1 MKKIN
6 FLLTFLCFSLLVF
19 SQDRLI
25 AIDNSG
31 KLFKVDKTLE
41 KKIKVFSEYSNFSE
55 ASLYQTADSMYYV
68 EVQTGSGNN
77 VMKHKKTLSEAGK
90 DSLISA
96 ISERVDKY
104 APNSRLDQSGKTLL
118 LSANTLMGLYY
129 YGPVTSL
136 LLDGDS
142 PESLPASALVA
153 GGVGFLLPYLL
164 TNNKEITEAE
174 AYSSFYFQSRGI
186 AYGWALPYLFVK
198 AESGYPGAAVSLATS
213 LAGAVAGYK
222 IAKDKNLTTEHVL
235 TMGVYGDYGIL
246 NGISAAHWLGAFDSK
261 YADHL
266 VPLTF
271 LASSTAGLIIG
282 NHIAKKG
289 YYTQGDA
296 SVLGSTAMLGA
307 YLPAATLLAFAPDS
321 DDGKIYTLAASIG
334 SIGGLYIGDKIA
346 QKYDFSNRQ
355 GVIISLAELAGGLA
369 GFGVGSLIEYGE
381 PTGISA
387 ISAGL
392 GALAGLFF
400 MTKTFTKDKNQEDK
414 NLSFKVNF
422 NPMGLASV
430 KSNYATPMVN
440 ASIRF

>member
-1 MKKIN
+1 MKKTYLIAT
-6 FLLTFLCFSLLVF
+6 LLTISLFILA
-19 SQDRLI
+19 QDKLI
-25 AIDNSG
+25 SIDKSG
-31 KLFKVDKTLE
+31 KLFNVDKTLE
-41 KKIKVFSEYSNFSE
+41 KKIKVFGEYSNFSE
-55 ASLYQTADSMYYV
+55 ASLYQTTDSLFYV

-77 VMKHKKTLSEAGK
+77 VMKHKKTLSLAEK
-90 DSLISA
+90 DAFIS
-96 ISERVDKY
+96 IVSERVDKY
-104 APNSRLDQSGKTLL
+104 SPNSRIDQSGKTLM

-164 TNNKEITEAE
+164 TNNKEITEAQ
-174 AYSSFYFQSRGI
+174 AYSSFYFQSRGV
-186 AYGWALPYLFVK
+186 AYGWALPYLFVN
-198 AESGYPGAAVSLATS
+198 AESGYPGAAVSLVTS

-222 IAKDKNLTTEHVL
+222 IAKDKKLTTEHVL
-235 TMGVYGDYGIL
+235 AMGVYGDYGIL

-261 YADHL
+261 YASRL

-271 LASSTAGLIIG
+271 LASSAAGLILG
-282 NHIAKKG
+282 NNIAKKG

-307 YLPAATLLAFAPDS
+307 YLPAATLSAFAPDS
-321 DDGKIYTLAASIG
+321 DDGKIYTFAASLG

-355 GVIISLAELAGGLA
+355 GIIISLAELAGGLT
-369 GFGVGSLIEYGE
+369 GFGVGSLLNQGE
-381 PTGISA
+381 PNAVNA
-387 ISAGL
+387 ITAGL
-392 GALAGLFF
+392 GALAGLYF
-400 MTKTFTKDKNQEDK
+400 MTKTYTKDKNQEDK
-414 NLSFKVNF
+414 NLSFRINF

-430 KSNYATPMVN
+430 KSNYATPMIN

>member
-1 MKKIN
+1 MKKIH
-6 FLLTFLCFSLLVF
+6 LVLTFLFLSLMVF
-19 SQDRLI
+19 SQDKLI

-41 KKIKVFSEYSNFSE
+41 KKIKVFGEYSSFSE
-55 ASLYQTADSMYYV
+55 ASLYQTTDSLYYV
-68 EVQTGSGNN
+68 EVLTGSGNN
-77 VMKHKKTLSEAGK
+77 IAKHKKTLNTLQK
-90 DSLISA
+90 DSLIET
-96 ISERVDKY
+96 ISERV
-104 APNSRLDQSGKTLL
+104 ARLSPNALLDQSGKTTILIG
-118 LSANTLMGLYY
+118 NTIMGLYY
-129 YGPVTSL
+129 YGPVTTL
-136 LLDGDS
+136 LLDENSIDNYLGTN
-142 PESLPASALVA
+142 ALLA
-153 GGVGFLLPYLL
+153 GGLGFLVPYLL

-174 AYSSFYFQSRGI
+174 AYSSAYFQTRGV

-198 AESGYPGAAVSLATS
+198 AESSYPGAAVSLVTS

-222 IAKDKNLTTEHVL
+222 IAKDKKLSTEHVL
-235 TMGVYGDYGIL
+235 TMGVFGDYGIL

-271 LASSTAGLIIG
+271 LASSAAGLIIG
-282 NHIAKKG
+282 NNIAKKG

-296 SVLGSTAMLGA
+296 SVLGNAGFLGA
-307 YLPAATLLAFAPDS
+307 YMPAAILSAFEPEND
-321 DDGKIYTLAASIG
+321 KFYTLAASLG
-334 SIGGLYIGDKIA
+334 SIGGLYVGDKIA

-355 GVIISLAELAGGLA
+355 GIIISLSELAGGLA
-369 GFGVGSLIEYGE
+369 GFGIGSLMEQGE

-392 GALAGLFF
+392 GALAGLYF
-400 MTKTFTKDKNQEDK
+400 MTKKYTKNENQEDK
-414 NLSFKVNF
+414 NLTFKINF

-440 ASIRF
+440 ASVRF

>member
-1 MKKIN
+1 MKKLQL
-6 FLLTFLCFSLLVF
+6 FLAFLILSLPVLA
-19 SQDRLI
+19 QDKLI
-25 AIDNSG
+25 PIDNSG

-41 KKIKVFSEYSNFSE
+41 KKIKVFGEYSNFSE

-77 VMKHKKTLSEAGK
+77 VMKHKKTLSHAGK

-104 APNSRLDQSGKTLL
+104 APNSRIDQSGKTLM
-118 LSANTLMGLYY
+118 LSANTIMGLYY

-136 LLDGDS
+136 LLDDDS

-282 NHIAKKG
+282 NNIAKKG

-307 YLPAATLLAFAPDS
+307 YLPAATLSALDPDS
-321 DDGKIYTLAASIG
+321 DDGKIYTLAASLG

-381 PTGISA
+381 PTGVSA
-387 ISAGL
+387 ISAGV
-392 GALAGLFF
+392 GALAGLYF

-430 KSNYATPMVN
+430 KSNYATPMIN